1 LSNIIRFQEFS
12 PVEKKIIQTKKI
24 EIKRLDINIQEIDPG
39 KQKQLLLQEIEAL
52 ESRQIELQSQ
62 INKDQEN
69 ARTAIEH
76 WWEEKQVEAIQEAK
90 RLAEEASTQ
99 GFQAGFDQGI
109 LQVEEDFRHKKQE
122 MQEWIETAYEEKV
135 KIVQQSESFLLTLSI
150 KVAEKVIK
158 EELKQHKDQLLN
170 IVKQA
175 LIHIEESEDVIM
187 QVSTQDYLIILPFLE
202 ELKTYVR
209 ADSEFKLIPV
219 VNLAKG
225 GCMIHTASGSYDVTI
240 DSQLQEIK
248 KQLLAYFEE
257 KKNDE
262 PKGS

>member
-1 LSNIIRFQEFS
+1 MDSNDLE
-12 PVEKKIIQTKKI
+12 V
-24 EIKRLDINIQEIDPG
+24 DPG
-39 KQKQLLLQEIEAL
+39 KQKQLLFQEIEAL
-52 ESRQIELQSQ
+52 ESQHMELQSQ

-69 ARTAIEH
+69 ARTAINH
-76 WWEEKQVEAIQEAK
+76 WWNDKQVEATQEAQ
-90 RLAEEASTQ
+90 RLGEEASTQ
-99 GFQAGFDQGI
+99 GFQAGYDQGI
-109 LQVEEDFRHKKQE
+109 QLAEEEFHHKRQE
-122 MQEWIETAYEEKV
+122 MQKWIEAAYEEKA
-135 KIVQQSESFLLTLSI
+135 KIIHQSESFLLTLSI

-187 QVSTQDYLIILPFLE
+187 QVSTEDYQIILPFLE

-219 VNLAKG
+219 VNLEKG
-225 GCMIHTASGSYDVTI
+225 GCMIHTASGSYDVTV

-248 KQLLAYFEE
+248 KQLLAYSEE
-257 KKNDE
+257 KANK
-262 PKGS
+262 